1 MANIVLI
8 PNELS
13 GLNYSIA
20 PSVASNNLTV
30 AIKDAAGAN
39 PTSTSPCVFRIGG
52 SERILS
58 TSLSVT
64 KNAGTNWCGLG
75 STAAAGV
82 SGFATLEQD
91 LFVYIVWN
99 TNTSALDVL
108 WSRIAH
114 ATLYSDFSATTTAQ
128 NYGAINATAPAS
140 TDEVVN
146 IGRFA
151 ATLSAG
157 AGYTWTVPTFTT
169 TNLIQR
175 PIFETRLLSY
185 APTVAGYSSA
195 PTNTVYLYRVLGN
208 MTEVFLREAADGTS
222 NNTAHTYTAP
232 FTCATRTNMSWI
244 GSIPIVL
251 NSGTQEAAGVIVISS
266 ASNSMS
272 VFRSAL
278 AAWTASGASRIF
290 YVKHM
295 FEI

>member
-30 AIKDAAGAN
+30 AIKDAAGSN
-39 PTSTSPCVFRIGG
+39 PSASSPCTFRVGG
-52 SERILS
+52 SERLLS

-64 KNAGTNWCGLG
+64 KNAGTNWAGLG

-108 WSRIAH
+108 WSRIPY
-114 ATLYSDFSATTTAQ
+114 ATLYSDFSSTTT
-128 NYGAINATAPAS
+128 NEKYGAINATAPAA

-151 ATLSAG
+151 ATLG
-157 AGYTWTVPTFTT
+157 ATASFNWSVPTFSSA
-169 TNLIQR
+169 NLKNR
-175 PIFETRLLSY
+175 PTFETRWRNY
-185 APTVAGYSSA
+185 VPYVDGYSTD
-195 PTNTVYLYRVLGN
+195 PTTTVYIYQFEGNNCRVT
-208 MTEVFLREAADGTS
+208 MREGGAGTS
-222 NNTAHTYTAP
+222 DSVTHTYTAP
-232 FTCATRTNMSWI
+232 FTAATRTNMVWWGASHSPMDNSVAI
-244 GSIPIVL
+244 ATGNGSI
-251 NSGTQEAAGVIVISS
+251 AS
-266 ASNSMS
+266 ASATITMIYG
-272 VFRSAL
+272 A
-278 AAWTASGASRIF
+278 AAWTASGSSRVQAFNIL
-290 YVKHM
+290 Y
-295 FEI
+295 EI